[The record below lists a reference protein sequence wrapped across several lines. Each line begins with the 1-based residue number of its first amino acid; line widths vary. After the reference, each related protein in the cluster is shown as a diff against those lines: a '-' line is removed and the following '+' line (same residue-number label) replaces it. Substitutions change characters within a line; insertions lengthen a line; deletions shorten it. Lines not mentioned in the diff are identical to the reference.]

1 MTKPFEPWTLP
12 PMDPEVLRKLL
23 YQRAPNCVPVV
34 ESRPVDT
41 EVPKALMLQRTW
53 LELPSVKKRRLATGW
68 NSSIHHST
76 RVTYQD
82 VRDTP
87 RYNWHG
93 WMIRAV
99 KEEA

>member
-1 MTKPFEPWTLP
+1 MPSIRQ
-12 PMDPEVLRKLL
+12 ML
-23 YQRAPNCVPVV
+23 YQTAPDCIQAV
-34 ESRPVDT
+34 EPRPVDT
-41 EVPKALMLQRTW
+41 ELPKALMLQRTW

-93 WMIRAV
+93 LMLRQIR
-99 KEEA
+99 EEAC